1 MSALPLKSTRPKRTM
16 PTSLRNASESAVRAL
31 RRRAV
36 GDRDADRAPG
46 GRPTG
51 DTPPGKPIGSGQ
63 PASNEPLKPARHLIA
78 VASGK
83 GGVGKSTTSINLA
96 LAIAAT
102 GQRVGILDADIY
114 GPSLPRLIGRTRN
127 RRATAR
133 KSTRSRPGACRPCR
147 SAIWSPRTRRPSG
160 VARW

>member
-1 MSALPLKSTRPKRTM
+1 MANELTEQQVSTALATVTTPGRDRDLVAGGQVSGIVIKDGHVGFTIEIDPSEKDHADQI
-16 PTSLRNASESAVRAL
+16 RNASESAVRAL
-31 RRRAV
+31 DGVLSATAMLTAHQAA
-36 GDRDADRAPG
+36 GA
-46 GRPTG
+46 G
-51 DTPPGKPIGSGQ
+51 DTPSGKPIGSGQ

-114 GPSLPRLIGRTRN
+114 GPSLPRLIG
-127 RRATAR
+127 
-133 KSTRSRPGACRPCR
+133 
-147 SAIWSPRTRRPSG
+147 
-160 VARW
+160 